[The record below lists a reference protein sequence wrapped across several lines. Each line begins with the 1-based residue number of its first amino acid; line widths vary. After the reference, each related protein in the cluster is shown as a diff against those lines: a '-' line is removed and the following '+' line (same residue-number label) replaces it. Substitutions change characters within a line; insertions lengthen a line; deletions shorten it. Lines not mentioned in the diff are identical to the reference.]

1 MDSGLL
7 SRWCMCINSH
17 WCSKLCKVKN
27 SLKIIISHQGFFFF
41 LPIFC
46 SFTKSW
52 LWIKSCQA
60 TGVLWHVTVGTE
72 TDQKYLCAL
81 EWGSE
86 QNKSP
91 ASYLVSRAQM
101 QFYHIWITS
110 AYPPRSPV
118 LEVFLLWVVLN
129 REDLLPSP
137 LVHPFL
143 HLQHDGLAPVC
154 ALKVFLQIFSFT
166 FLDNY

>member
-52 LWIKSCQA
+52 LWIKSCQT

-118 LEVFLLWVVLN
+118 LEVFPLSSAQQRGPSSQPSCASIPSFAAWWTCPSLCSQGFPA
-129 REDLLPSP
+129 DL
-137 LVHPFL
+137 F
-143 HLQHDGLAPVC
+143 
-154 ALKVFLQIFSFT
+154 IYFSG
-166 FLDNY
+166 